1 MNHRSVPDRD
11 GSTAGLE
18 AEMAALVHKNPDFEE
33 LFKVAR
39 EMSERDPEVLPRVL
53 ESARRLLGGE
63 YGPLGQKEAGA

>member
-1 MNHRSVPDRD
+1 MNDHGVPDRD

-18 AEMAALVHKNPDFEE
+18 AEIAALVAQDPDFEE

-53 ESARRLLGGE
+53 EYARRLLSGE
-63 YGPLGQKEAGA
+63 Y